1 MKKNQIKTKTQ
12 ILKYST
18 RRHLEGEF
26 FFFIKVFIVDRLELI
41 IIQYGTLFKLAIVIT
56 SSII

>member
-12 ILKYST
+12 IPKYST
-18 RRHLEGEF
+18 RRHLEGE

-41 IIQYGTLFKLAIVIT
+41 IIQYGTLFKLALVIT